1 MNSENKIIAQR
12 AFECSKKALEDGN
25 YELAQIY
32 MLNAMTHHSD
42 LKYLSDYPKILEKL
56 PVSERNS
63 YLDQAID
70 LYSVALYNNP
80 PEETLQ
86 IIELIDNLKK
96 MIVETG
102 NDTPPDDESGD
113 DESAAAQAFA
123 ELEAE
128 SRKYAWKTLI
138 ETNKNEDIDAL
149 SARMD
154 FYNKVLQAGAALSP
168 QNLTKSQ
175 KQLLDNA
182 AQELQDTKTV
192 VEYVSIKNSAEQYL
206 EEAKK
211 ELNKPDYNSQYVVS
225 RLQQTTTLL
234 SQLWL
239 FDVVSTIGQ
248 ETYLTQLNALQ
259 KASSDLEK
267 EFLEKESAPMCR
279 NIREEIA
286 KEIKKIDSVDS
297 PYDDRGN
304 RIAHRKFTPQIN
316 ISQRRYGEIATRIA
330 EIPLKSKALE
340 MQGELQKLAE
350 KINELSK
357 KRYAAYQKK
366 CAEICRQAIQNF
378 EDITWVWE
386 KDAQKILEDNP
397 IHTINEALIS
407 PETATILQMTKQI
420 LEDKLTRINK
430 ADFAVKCIEAEK
442 MKLEEF

>member
-1 MNSENKIIAQR
+1 MNPENMNQAQH
-12 AFECSKKALEDGN
+12 AFECSEKALKDGK

-42 LKYLSDYPKILEKL
+42 LKYLSAYPLILEKL
-56 PVSERNS
+56 PASERNG
-63 YLDQAID
+63 YLEQAID

-80 PEETLQ
+80 PEEILR
-86 IIELIDNLKK
+86 IIELIEKLRG
-96 MIVETG
+96 MMVETG
-102 NDTPPDDESGD
+102 NDGPADDENGD

-128 SRKYAWKTLI
+128 TEKYAWKTLI
-138 ETNKNEDIDAL
+138 DTKKIEDLNVL

-154 FYNKVLQAGAALSP
+154 FYNKVLQVGAALSL

-175 KQLLDNA
+175 NQLLDNA

-206 EEAKK
+206 AEAKK
-211 ELNKPDYNSQYVVS
+211 ELDKTEYNTQYVVN
-225 RLQQTTTLL
+225 RLQQTSSLL

-267 EFLEKESAPMCR
+267 EFLEKESAPLCR

-304 RIAHRKFTPQIN
+304 RKACGKFTPQIN
-316 ISQRRYGEIATRIA
+316 ISQRKYGEIAARVA

-350 KINELSK
+350 EINELSK

-366 CAEICRQAIQNF
+366 CAELCRQAIQDFDDSNWVGDKTAL
-378 EDITWVWE
+378 DILN
-386 KDAQKILEDNP
+386 KNR

-407 PETATILQMTKQI
+407 PETANILQMTKQI
-420 LEDKLTRINK
+420 LEEKLTRINK

-442 MKLEEF
+442 MKLEDF

>member
-1 MNSENKIIAQR
+1 MNSENTTIAQR
-12 AFECSKKALEDGN
+12 AFECSNKALEDGK

-42 LKYLSDYPKILEKL
+42 LKYLSEYPKILEKL

-63 YLDQAID
+63 YLEQAID

-96 MIVETG
+96 MIVETE
-102 NDTPPDDESGD
+102 NDTPADDESGD
-113 DESAAAQAFA
+113 DETAAAQAFA

-128 SRKYAWKTLI
+128 NGKYAWKTLV
-138 ETNKNEDIDAL
+138 ETNKIEDIDAL

-154 FYNKVLQAGAALSP
+154 FYNKVLQVGAALSL

-206 EEAKK
+206 AEAKK

-225 RLQQTTTLL
+225 RLQQTTSLL

-267 EFLEKESAPMCR
+267 EFLEKESAPLCR

-286 KEIKKIDSVDS
+286 KEIKKIHSVDS

-304 RIAHRKFTPQIN
+304 RKACGKFTPQIN
-316 ISQRRYGEIATRIA
+316 ISQRKYGEIAARVA

-340 MQGELQKLAE
+340 MQGELQNLAE
-350 KINELSK
+350 MINELSK

-366 CAEICRQAIQNF
+366 CAEICRKAIQNF

-420 LEDKLTRINK
+420 LENKLTRINK

-442 MKLEEF
+442 KKLEDF

>member
-1 MNSENKIIAQR
+1 
-12 AFECSKKALEDGN
+12 
-25 YELAQIY
+25 
-32 MLNAMTHHSD
+32 
-42 LKYLSDYPKILEKL
+42 
-56 PVSERNS
+56 
-63 YLDQAID
+63 
-70 LYSVALYNNP
+70 
-80 PEETLQ
+80 
-86 IIELIDNLKK
+86 
-96 MIVETG
+96 
-102 NDTPPDDESGD
+102 
-113 DESAAAQAFA
+113 
-123 ELEAE
+123 
-128 SRKYAWKTLI
+128 
-138 ETNKNEDIDAL
+138 
-149 SARMD
+149 
-154 FYNKVLQAGAALSP
+154 
-168 QNLTKSQ
+168 
-175 KQLLDNA
+175 
-182 AQELQDTKTV
+182 
-192 VEYVSIKNSAEQYL
+192 L

-286 KEIKKIDSVDS
+286 KEIKKIHSVDS

-304 RIAHRKFTPQIN
+304 RKACGKFTPQIN
-316 ISQRRYGEIATRIA
+316 ISQRKYGEIAARVA

-340 MQGELQKLAE
+340 MQGELQNLAE
-350 KINELSK
+350 MINELSK

-366 CAEICRQAIQNF
+366 CAEICRKAIQNF

-420 LEDKLTRINK
+420 LENKLTRINK

-442 MKLEEF
+442 KKLEDF

>member
-1 MNSENKIIAQR
+1 MNPENMNQAQH
-12 AFECSKKALEDGN
+12 AFECSEKALKDGK

-42 LKYLSDYPKILEKL
+42 LKYLSAYPLILEKL
-56 PVSERNS
+56 PASERNG
-63 YLDQAID
+63 YLEQAID

-80 PEETLQ
+80 PEEILR
-86 IIELIDNLKK
+86 IIELIEKLRG
-96 MIVETG
+96 MMVETG
-102 NDTPPDDESGD
+102 NDGPADDENGD

-128 SRKYAWKTLI
+128 TEKYAWKTLI
-138 ETNKNEDIDAL
+138 DTKKIEDLNVL

-154 FYNKVLQAGAALSP
+154 FYNKVLQVGAALSL

-175 KQLLDNA
+175 NQLLDNA

-206 EEAKK
+206 AEAKK
-211 ELNKPDYNSQYVVS
+211 ELDKTEYNTQYVVN
-225 RLQQTTTLL
+225 RLQQTSSLL

-267 EFLEKESAPMCR
+267 EFLEKESAPLCR

-304 RIAHRKFTPQIN
+304 RKACGKFTPQIN
-316 ISQRRYGEIATRIA
+316 ISQRKYGEIAARVA

-350 KINELSK
+350 EINELSK

-366 CAEICRQAIQNF
+366 CAGLCRQAIQDFKDSNLVGNKTAL
-378 EDITWVWE
+378 DILN
-386 KDAQKILEDNP
+386 KNR

-407 PETATILQMTKQI
+407 PETANILQMTKQI
-420 LEDKLTRINK
+420 LEEKLTRINK

-442 MKLEEF
+442 MKLEDF